1 MKRKIFLNAFLGALG
16 AVEILWT
23 DLQIDKIYGTV
34 IYDISDPEERQDF
47 VWHMTENNV
56 PNDDVKNLI
65 EFLSKNELID
75 IDKIITPINELEID
89 FIDKSKL
96 DNVWNDLFNIE
107 VHMIDDGVESKQSDR
122 YFIHD

>member
-1 MKRKIFLNAFLGALG
+1 METFLGALG
-16 AVEILWT
+16 AVEIIWGDT
-23 DLQIDKIYGTV
+23 TSEKIYGTV
-34 IYDISDPEERQDF
+34 IYDETVPEERQDF

-75 IDKIITPINELEID
+75 IDKIVTPIKELEID
-89 FIDKSKL
+89 FMDKSKL

-107 VHMIDDGVESKQSDR
+107 VHMIDDGMESKQSDR

>member
-1 MKRKIFLNAFLGALG
+1 MKRKIFLNSFLGALG

-34 IYDISDPEERQDF
+34 IYDISEPEERQDF

>member
-1 MKRKIFLNAFLGALG
+1 MKRQIFLKSFLGALG
-16 AVEILWT
+16 ALEILWT
-23 DLQIDKIYGTV
+23 NLQIDKIYGTV
-34 IYDISDPEERQDF
+34 IYDISDAEERQDF

-75 IDKIITPINELEID
+75 IDKIITPINELKID

-96 DNVWNDLFNIE
+96 DNVWNELFNIE

>member
-1 MKRKIFLNAFLGALG
+1 MKRQIFLKSFLGALG

-23 DLQIDKIYGTV
+23 DIQIDKIYGTV

-47 VWHMTENNV
+47 VCYMTENNV
-56 PNDDVKNLI
+56 PNDDVKMLI
-65 EFLSKNELID
+65 DFLSKNELID

-107 VHMIDDGVESKQSDR
+107 VHMIDDGVESKQSDK

>member
-1 MKRKIFLNAFLGALG
+1 MKRKIFLKSFLGALG
-16 AVEILWT
+16 AVDILWT
-23 DLQIDKIYGTV
+23 DLQIEKVYGTV
-34 IYDISDPEERQDF
+34 VYDITDPEERQDF
-47 VWHMTENNV
+47 VWHMTEENV

-75 IDKIITPINELEID
+75 IDKIRVPINELEID

-107 VHMIDDGVESKQSDR
+107 VHMIDDGVESKQSDM
-122 YFIHD
+122 YFIQD

>member
-1 MKRKIFLNAFLGALG
+1 MKRQIFLKSFLGALG

-23 DLQIDKIYGTV
+23 DLQIEKVYGTV
-34 IYDISDPEERQDF
+34 IYDITDPEERQDF

-75 IDKIITPINELEID
+75 IDKIITPINELKID
-89 FIDKSKL
+89 FIDKIKL
-96 DNVWNDLFNIE
+96 DNVLNELFNIE
-107 VHMIDDGVESKQSDR
+107 VHMIDDGVEGKQSDR

>member
-1 MKRKIFLNAFLGALG
+1 MKRQIFLKSFLGALG

-23 DLQIDKIYGTV
+23 DLQIEKVYGTV
-34 IYDISDPEERQDF
+34 IYDITDPEERQDF
-47 VWHMTENNV
+47 VWHMTEDNV
-56 PNDDVKNLI
+56 PNDDVKNLM

-75 IDKIITPINELEID
+75 IDKIIAPIDELDID

-96 DNVWNDLFNIE
+96 DNVWNELFNIE
-107 VHMIDDGVESKQSDR
+107 VHMIDDGVEGKQSDR

>member
-1 MKRKIFLNAFLGALG
+1 MKRELFLETFLGALG
-16 AVEILWT
+16 AVKIIWGDTTLE
-23 DLQIDKIYGTV
+23 KIYGTV
-34 IYDISDPEERQDF
+34 IYDETDPEERQDF

-65 EFLSKNELID
+65 EFLSKNDLID
-75 IDKIITPINELEID
+75 IDKIITPISELEID
-89 FIDKSKL
+89 FIDKDKL
-96 DNVWNDLFNIE
+96 DKVWNDLFNIE

>member
-1 MKRKIFLNAFLGALG
+1 MKRQIFLKSFLGALG

-75 IDKIITPINELEID
+75 IDKIITPINVLEID

>member
-1 MKRKIFLNAFLGALG
+1 MKRKLFLETFLGALG
-16 AVEILWT
+16 AVKITWGDTTLE
-23 DLQIDKIYGTV
+23 KIYGTV
-34 IYDISDPEERQDF
+34 IYDETDPAERQDF
-47 VWHMTENNV
+47 VWHMTENNI

-75 IDKIITPINELEID
+75 IDKIVTPINELEID

>member
-1 MKRKIFLNAFLGALG
+1 MKRQIFLKSFLGALG
-16 AVEILWT
+16 ALEILWT
-23 DLQIDKIYGTV
+23 NLQIDKIYGTV
-34 IYDISDPEERQDF
+34 IYDFSDPEERQDF

-75 IDKIITPINELEID
+75 IDKIITPINELKID

-96 DNVWNDLFNIE
+96 DNVCNELFNIE

>member
-1 MKRKIFLNAFLGALG
+1 VKRQIFLKSFLGALG
-16 AVEILWT
+16 AVDILWT

-47 VWHMTENNV
+47 VWHMAENNV

-75 IDKIITPINELEID
+75 IDKIITPINELKID

-122 YFIHD
+122 YFIHN